1 MEQFSLMDRLA
12 LIEAEFCNFY
22 ILFSCWGSLLLLYRL
37 VVFGFDVF
45 SICFVFGFIKTGS
58 GKTYTM
64 GTNYNG
70 EEKASGIIPKVMEM
84 IFSRVESLKG
94 STEFLI
100 RVSFIEV
107 NKVVTVSMNILD
119 CLGFDKP

>member
-1 MEQFSLMDRLA
+1 MYFL
-12 LIEAEFCNFY
+12 
-22 ILFSCWGSLLLLYRL
+22 
-37 VVFGFDVF
+37 
-45 SICFVFGFIKTGS
+45 KTGS

-70 EEKASGIIPKVMEM
+70 DESSGGIIPKVMET
-84 IFSRVESLKG
+84 IFNHVEKMKD

-107 NKVVTVSMNILD
+107 IVCADIRFVYHLKSSYHTL
-119 CLGFDKP
+119 

>member
-1 MEQFSLMDRLA
+1 MIDFFNPFS
-12 LIEAEFCNFY
+12 FC
-22 ILFSCWGSLLLLYRL
+22 
-37 VVFGFDVF
+37 
-45 SICFVFGFIKTGS
+45 KTGS

-70 EEKASGIIPKVMEM
+70 EGSNGGIISTVLET
-84 IFSRVESLKG
+84 IFNRVNATND

-107 NKVVTVSMNILD
+107 NNAMLVDEFL
-119 CLGFDKP
+119 

>member
-1 MEQFSLMDRLA
+1 ML
-12 LIEAEFCNFY
+12 
-22 ILFSCWGSLLLLYRL
+22 
-37 VVFGFDVF
+37 
-45 SICFVFGFIKTGS
+45 KTGS

-70 EEKASGIIPKVMEM
+70 EEQTGGVIPMVMNT
-84 IFSRVESLKG
+84 IFSRAEAMKE

-107 NKVVTVSMNILD
+107 W
-119 CLGFDKP
+119 

>member
-1 MEQFSLMDRLA
+1 MYNVFV
-12 LIEAEFCNFY
+12 
-22 ILFSCWGSLLLLYRL
+22 LL
-37 VVFGFDVF
+37 
-45 SICFVFGFIKTGS
+45 KTGS

-70 EEKASGIIPKVMEM
+70 EDNAGGIIPQVMQK
-84 IFSRVESLKG
+84 IFSGVESNRG

-107 NKVVTVSMNILD
+107 TLIE
-119 CLGFDKP
+119 

>member
-1 MEQFSLMDRLA
+1 MLCLCCQ
-12 LIEAEFCNFY
+12 
-22 ILFSCWGSLLLLYRL
+22 
-37 VVFGFDVF
+37 
-45 SICFVFGFIKTGS
+45 KTGS

-70 EEKASGIIPKVMEM
+70 EDYTGGVIPRVMET
-84 IFSRVESLKG
+84 IFSRVDALKD

-107 NKVVTVSMNILD
+107 REVTIS
-119 CLGFDKP
+119 

>member
-1 MEQFSLMDRLA
+1 MRQ
-12 LIEAEFCNFY
+12 
-22 ILFSCWGSLLLLYRL
+22 
-37 VVFGFDVF
+37 
-45 SICFVFGFIKTGS
+45 TGS

-70 EEKASGIIPKVMEM
+70 EDHKGGVIPRVMEK
-84 IFSRVESLKG
+84 IFAHVEKMKE

-107 NKVVTVSMNILD
+107 YHININL
-119 CLGFDKP
+119 

>member
-1 MEQFSLMDRLA
+1 MFYLS
-12 LIEAEFCNFY
+12 FC
-22 ILFSCWGSLLLLYRL
+22 
-37 VVFGFDVF
+37 
-45 SICFVFGFIKTGS
+45 KTGS

-70 EEKASGIIPKVMEM
+70 EENCGGIIPKVMET
-84 IFSRVESLKG
+84 IFKRVETMKN

-107 NKVVTVSMNILD
+107 SNTVVV
-119 CLGFDKP
+119 